1 MAVLK
6 PVGIQLKASS
16 PPAPFL
22 LLEAGKPSWLPR
34 SCRGQHGEALW
45 KNRGVS
51 ECKLRFIKL
60 SWESTERV
68 IFFFLAWPCRFLPG
82 RLLRSV
88 PASSAVTCRLLLA
101 GSLAKQLVCTIALT
115 PPGRVRGDVLGLAM
129 PSG

>member
-22 LLEAGKPSWLPR
+22 LLEAGKPSWLPG